1 MEYRAIT
8 IGELKSFIKSDLYQ
22 NSKNI
27 PITQQRALSQIQNPN
42 ASNKD
47 IALIIAVKNKNIVGF
62 IGALPEK
69 LSEHPDLK
77 LAWNSCWWIDHA
89 NGQETAIPLFLQFL
103 KAWNGHV
110 MFRDLTP
117 KTEAILMRLKQFE
130 KVKKLVGY
138 RYFLKLNSTEILKNK
153 NPNWKYLSTVLKGI
167 DASFNKL
174 LNFKN
179 RAFKKTKSIQAI
191 SIKQMDNEAMNLIE
205 KQNHKALFKKDKE
218 HLNWMLQHP
227 WVVKKSLKKPNQ
239 FYYFTDTATIFKTTF
254 FKLYNAKKEL
264 IAVLYITNHNG
275 LIKLPFVYFKTE
287 ELPKVVSFLYA
298 YMFEEKAHSVFI
310 INNDLN
316 QYIQQHKNPFWH
328 QKKQE
333 KDFVIAKKLKAF
345 LPNPF
350 DFQDGE
356 GDFGFT

>member
-1 MEYRAIT
+1 MEYQAIT
-8 IGELKSFIKSDLYQ
+8 IGELQSFLKSDLYQ

-27 PITQQRALSQIQNPN
+27 PITQQRAFSQIQNPN
-42 ASNKD
+42 ASKED
-47 IALIIAVKNKNIVGF
+47 IVLIIAVKNQNIVGF

-69 LSEHPDLK
+69 LSDHPNLK

-89 NGQETAIPLFLQFL
+89 NGQEAAIPLFLQFL

-130 KVKKLVGY
+130 KVKKLIGY
-138 RYFLKLNSTEILKNK
+138 RYFLRLNSNEILKNRNVK
-153 NPNWKYLSTVLKGI
+153 WKYFYFVLKGI
-167 DASFNKL
+167 DTSFNKL
-174 LNFKN
+174 LNLKN
-179 RAFKKTKSIQAI
+179 HTFKKTKSIQTV
-191 SIKQMDNEAMNLIE
+191 SLKQLDDEAMDFIE
-205 KQNHKALFKKDKE
+205 KQQQKALFKKDKVR
-218 HLNWMLQHP
+218 LSWMLQYP
-227 WVVKKSLKKPNQ
+227 WIVKKSLKKNNQ
-239 FYYFTDTATIFKTTF
+239 FYYFTDTATIFKTSF
-254 FKLYNAKKEL
+254 FKLYNTKKEL

-333 KDFVIAKKLKAF
+333 KDFVIAKKLKPF
-345 LPNPF
+345 LPNYF